1 MYKQFDFSD
10 TGKTVLKKK
19 VKFVTTLIPV
29 QTSRGNAVSA
39 DNISSVYDDG
49 KTYSITFKKLSG
61 QF

>member
-1 MYKQFDFSD
+1 M
-10 TGKTVLKKK
+10 LKKK

-29 QTSRGNAVSA
+29 QTSRRSTVSA
-39 DNISSVYDDG
+39 DNVSSVCDDG